1 MWSGV
6 GLNTSEQMLI
16 LVCIM
21 FYPQLPQLGPKF
33 LMVGGV
39 TLVGGC
45 FVLLAW
51 VDGLDKNVAAAKLY
65 FSLFLSPPSFVIYMS
80 PLNFIIFSCL
90 LRAVEGVG
98 SAMYFTSSFA
108 VVAALFPSNLGFVM
122 VIAHNCIS
130 FSLCQFCLSLSLS
143 LSLPLPASLSLPPSF
158 IPFLSVSPSFPL
170 SFSLFLPSISLSLYY
185 IFQGLMELSSGIGF
199 AVGPPLGGLLYY
211 VSTHI
216 CLYHRHHHHH
226 HHRHHHY
233 INISTN
239 Q

>member
-33 LMVGGV
+33 LVVGGV

-98 SAMYFTSSFA
+98 SAMYFTSSFT

-143 LSLPLPASLSLPPSF
+143 LSLPLPASLSLPPSSS
-158 IPFLSVSPSFPL
+158 LSCLSLPLSLSPSLYFSPL
-170 SFSLFLPSISLSLYY
+170 SLSLCT
-185 IFQGLMELSSGIGF
+185 IFSRVWWSCLQEL
-199 AVGPPLGGLLYY
+199 ALQLV
-211 VSTHI
+211 
-216 CLYHRHHHHH
+216 HH
-226 HHRHHHY
+226 
-233 INISTN
+233 
-239 Q
+239 